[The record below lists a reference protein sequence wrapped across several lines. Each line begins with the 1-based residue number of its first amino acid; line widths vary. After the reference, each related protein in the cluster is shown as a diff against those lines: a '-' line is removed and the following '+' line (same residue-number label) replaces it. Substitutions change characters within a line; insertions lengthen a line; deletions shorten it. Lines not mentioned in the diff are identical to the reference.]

1 MRDNPSSRWWTSG
14 WNSTTPPGRCSLPAP
29 DQTPSPGPGAGRSS
43 AACSRPPYGP
53 MVPAPVDDAGT
64 DQVTRTHP
72 RDHHPSIRPGGVT
85 GSLRRGGIKVAVPQL
100 QPLRA
105 GAPQGEQS
113 RSRTGGSAPGA
124 VPPSRANDT
133 SRTMRTQAITIRHK
147 ANPAAV
153 AAAPTA
159 VTVRREVLP
168 PGGRSLPSD
177 LR

>member
-1 MRDNPSSRWWTSG
+1 MPCQRILAPVTGAGPPHTAEAATGRHFSMRDNPSSRWWTSG

-43 AACSRPPYGP
+43 AAYSRPPYGP

-85 GSLRRGGIKVAVPQL
+85 GSLRRGGMKVAVPQL

-113 RSRTGGSAPGA
+113 RSRTGIRTGCGTAL
-124 VPPSRANDT
+124 SRQRYKPYHAYT
-133 SRTMRTQAITIRHK
+133 SHNHQA
-147 ANPAAV
+147 
-153 AAAPTA
+153 
-159 VTVRREVLP
+159 
-168 PGGRSLPSD
+168 
-177 LR
+177 